1 MPKNEKLENNYASP
15 EVHAQLKEMWRAF
28 GMESSIGKKMFNMYN
43 RDSRLKAVV
52 NYPPVKTRSKTS
64 AKKETVPKPCPQMT
78 KIEYPSLV
86 KPTPNPQP
94 AILRVHK
101 RRNQVA
107 IAENLAAS
115 AENETPFVPAPGKNR
130 AKMIADLQ
138 TAFRKKG
145 IEGIELSS
153 EEKAKINDSLKR
165 RIGKLGLNFSA
176 EPDENRPANK
186 TESPEQ
192 ELNRMFDDI
201 MSEVQRDQAL
211 LARYEAEMN
220 KDLINRTKAL
230 LVEKISDMQRIIA
243 LLAKVRSK

>member
-1 MPKNEKLENNYASP
+1 
-15 EVHAQLKEMWRAF
+15 
-28 GMESSIGKKMFNMYN
+28 
-43 RDSRLKAVV
+43 
-52 NYPPVKTRSKTS
+52 
-64 AKKETVPKPCPQMT
+64 
-78 KIEYPSLV
+78 
-86 KPTPNPQP
+86 
-94 AILRVHK
+94 
-101 RRNQVA
+101 
-107 IAENLAAS
+107 
-115 AENETPFVPAPGKNR
+115 
-130 AKMIADLQ
+130 MIADLQ